1 MPAIFALYFLIRA
14 AVVLRLGAMYAS
26 LQSEVCV
33 VLKTERSRQS
43 FIRILHYACSLLRQG
58 RAGQQFSVTLTKLW
72 GGQVQR
78 FLEASSFSF
87 LFFVAQSC
95 VCAFFLAFG
104 APLGQCYVYMCLFI
118 PVSK

>member
-78 FLEASSFSF
+78 FLEALLLLFPF
-87 LFFVAQSC
+87 LCRPVVCLCVLSRFWSTPRSVLCIYVFVHPR
-95 VCAFFLAFG
+95 F
-104 APLGQCYVYMCLFI
+104 
-118 PVSK
+118 